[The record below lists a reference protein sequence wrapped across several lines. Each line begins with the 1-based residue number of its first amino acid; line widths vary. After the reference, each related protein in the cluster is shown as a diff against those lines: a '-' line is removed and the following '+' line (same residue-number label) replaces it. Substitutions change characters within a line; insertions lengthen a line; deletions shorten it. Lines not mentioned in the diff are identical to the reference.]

1 MIELKA
7 QVEGIQSRK
16 DNTLKLTFG
25 TQELKEGGKLFP
37 LQNKLVTLGIAENEL
52 EPKDI
57 EQLQEAKLSI
67 EDVPNGKSKSQ
78 QYRSVLYIYWTQH
91 DTGFDTFQS
100 FYDNHYD
107 KKINNVKSKLEQ

>member
-7 QVEGIQSRK
+7 YVEGIQSRK

-57 EQLQEAKLSI
+57 EQLQDAKLSI
-67 EDVPNGKSKSQ
+67 EDVPNGKSQSQ
-78 QYRSVLYIYWTQH
+78 RLRSVLFIYWEQH
-91 DTGFDTFQS
+91 DTPFNNFTD
-100 FYDNHYD
+100 FYNDYTN
-107 KKINNVKSKLEQ
+107 KKINNVKSKLEP